1 MPITL
6 LPDGFELVPVT
17 LLPDGFEL
25 VLFALEPQE
34 ASAQVK
40 QKAVAPRIKLRN
52 ETLFIA

>member
-1 MPITL
+1 LAPI
-6 LPDGFELVPVT
+6 T

-40 QKAVAPRIKLRN
+40 QKAVAPRTKLRN
-52 ETLFIA
+52 ERLFIA